1 MPQVFIN
8 ELHYD
13 NDGTDT
19 GERIEIA
26 GPAGTN
32 LGGWSLVLYN
42 GNGRAPYATI
52 PLAGTIPDQD
62 DGFGTLSFT
71 GPASGI
77 QNGSPDG
84 LALVDGAGG
93 VLQFLSYE
101 GSFTAVG
108 GPADGLVSTDIGVVE
123 GATTPL
129 GLSLQ
134 VTGSGTASED
144 FAWTAPA
151 DDSFGAVNST
161 LR

>member
-1 MPQVFIN
+1 MPQGFIN

-42 GNGRAPYATI
+42 GNGGQPYATI

-62 DGFGTLSFT
+62 EGFGTLSFT
-71 GPASGI
+71 GPAAGI

-84 LALVDGAGG
+84 LALVDSGG
-93 VLQFLSYE
+93 SVQQFLSYE

-108 GPADGLVSTDIGVVE
+108 GPMGWSARIAAWSKARRHRWACRCNSPAP
-123 GATTPL
+123 GATRLISTGPL
-129 GLSLQ
+129 PPM
-134 VTGSGTASED
+134 TAS
-144 FAWTAPA
+144 AA
-151 DDSFGAVNST
+151 
-161 LR
+161 